1 MVYVDSRKEGGKIG
15 DTAGTPAVSD
25 RGLVSVKFRELPVEK
40 QVDQNKADKILLIG
54 RVTSALGYDGVV
66 GNRVG
71 GLFCISKVVT
81 L

>member
-1 MVYVDSRKEGGKIG
+1 MC
-15 DTAGTPAVSD
+15 
-25 RGLVSVKFRELPVEK
+25 VKFSELPVEK

-54 RVTSALGYDGVV
+54 RVTSVLGYDGVV

-71 GLFCISKVVT
+71 GQFCISKVVT